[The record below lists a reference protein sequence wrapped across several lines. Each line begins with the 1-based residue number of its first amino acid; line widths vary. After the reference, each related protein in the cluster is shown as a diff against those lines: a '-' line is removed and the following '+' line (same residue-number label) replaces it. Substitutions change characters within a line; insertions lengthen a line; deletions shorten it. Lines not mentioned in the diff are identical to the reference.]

1 MRIDWWTL
9 ALQTFN
15 VLILTWILARFFF
28 RPIMNIV
35 AKRQEETKKILADA
49 ALARQ
54 EGTDVRREAVK
65 ARAEFASEREKLLAE
80 ARNAAQA
87 EKQNLLEQ
95 FSKEVV
101 KLNSEAK
108 AAIAREQAAAE
119 QAIVDHA
126 TDISIEIARRLLA
139 RFPDRDILHAFVDQI
154 CREVHA
160 LPSEVRDNLISAA
173 ANAHPIEVLTAT
185 PVSGE
190 EMQQVVD
197 ALKEAFGLELSL
209 AFRSDPA
216 ILAGL
221 ELHSQNAVMRNSWR
235 ADLERIRKELN
246 RDQHASSS

>member
-9 ALQTFN
+9 ALQTLN

-35 AKRQEETKKILADA
+35 AKRQEEMKKILADA

-54 EGTDVRREAVK
+54 DGTDVRREAAK
-65 ARAEFASEREKLLAE
+65 

-108 AAIAREQAAAE
+108 VAIAREQAAAE

-126 TDISIEIARRLLA
+126 TE
-139 RFPDRDILHAFVDQI
+139 
-154 CREVHA
+154 
-160 LPSEVRDNLISAA
+160 
-173 ANAHPIEVLTAT
+173 
-185 PVSGE
+185 
-190 EMQQVVD
+190 
-197 ALKEAFGLELSL
+197 
-209 AFRSDPA
+209 
-216 ILAGL
+216 
-221 ELHSQNAVMRNSWR
+221 
-235 ADLERIRKELN
+235 
-246 RDQHASSS
+246 